1 MKDNNLKLMD
11 ADEACKDLG
20 ITPHS
25 LRFTST
31 VSLNIVGKFLDLQSI
46 LLKLIIITQVR
57 LQSQQAS
64 VNCVRA
70 LTLERPRVIPLLP
83 SICTEELK
91 LGHIYMLKN

>member
-31 VSLNIVGKFLDLQSI
+31 VSLNIVGKSLN
-46 LLKLIIITQVR
+46 LLIPNDTTQIR
-57 LQSQQAS
+57 LQRQQA
-64 VNCVRA
+64 
-70 LTLERPRVIPLLP
+70 LDI
-83 SICTEELK
+83 K
-91 LGHIYMLKN
+91 LNVQKLCQGFDIR

>member
-31 VSLNIVGKFLDLQSI
+31 VSLNIVGKFLV
-46 LLKLIIITQVR
+46 LKLIIITQVR

-70 LTLERPRVIPLLP
+70 LTLERPRVIPPLP

-91 LGHIYMLKN
+91 LGQLYMVKK

>member
-31 VSLNIVGKFLDLQSI
+31 VSLNIVGKLHTKFAYNYT
-46 LLKLIIITQVR
+46 TQVR
-57 LQSQQAS
+57 LQRQQA
-64 VNCVRA
+64 
-70 LTLERPRVIPLLP
+70 LEPCYKKIDEFR
-83 SICTEELK
+83 
-91 LGHIYMLKN
+91 

>member
-31 VSLNIVGKFLDLQSI
+31 VSLNIAGKFLV
-46 LLKLIIITQVR
+46 LKLIIVTQVR

-70 LTLERPRVIPLLP
+70 LTLEKPRVIQGGLD
-83 SICTEELK
+83 
-91 LGHIYMLKN
+91 

>member
-46 LLKLIIITQVR
+46 LLKLIIIIQVR
-57 LQSQQAS
+57 LELVSKEL
-64 VNCVRA
+64 NHFG
-70 LTLERPRVIPLLP
+70 VIACLFRQIGGHSSIFLLFCFFETV
-83 SICTEELK
+83 SL
-91 LGHIYMLKN
+91 

>member
-31 VSLNIVGKFLDLQSI
+31 VSLNIVGK
-46 LLKLIIITQVR
+46 LLNLLIPNYTTQVR
-57 LQSQQAS
+57 LQRQQALYS
-64 VNCVRA
+64 KLNQGSENCVRA
-70 LTLERPRVIPLLP
+70 LTLDRPRVIPLENI
-83 SICTEELK
+83 SI
-91 LGHIYMLKN
+91 